1 VSFVLTGSSPKDMAG
16 RIAEKS
22 RMETAVLFRNH
33 PGF

>member
-1 VSFVLTGSSPKDMAG
+1 VSLVLTGSSSSAMAG